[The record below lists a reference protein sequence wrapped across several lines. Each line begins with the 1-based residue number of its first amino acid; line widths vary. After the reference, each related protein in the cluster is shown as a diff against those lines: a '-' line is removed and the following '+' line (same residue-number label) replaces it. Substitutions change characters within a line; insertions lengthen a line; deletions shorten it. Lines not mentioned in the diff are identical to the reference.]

1 MYTYMHNTHFIWEQ
15 HTHMQSRTTYIQCST
30 APHISQF
37 STVSTTY
44 INTYISQVLLPCTS
58 RPLLGMVGFGP
69 FFPAILCW
77 HSFVLV
83 FLPIK
88 FGALQMCFQELLCL
102 CFKLWYSFRILMC
115 PVVLLFFLLLSSL
128 FLLNCIVY
136 VYELPLSFSLS
147 CTSSLI
153 LYIMVWA
160 APMLILCSLIIL
172 FASLNLS
179 TVEVLFVGVKRTLK
193 NSSRFSVG

>member
-1 MYTYMHNTHFIWEQ
+1 MTFNQLNYLGKSPIVPKQEHISIQVCVQPCTHTCTTHISYESNTHTCRAEQ
-15 HTHMQSRTTYIQCST
+15 HIQCST

-44 INTYISQVLLPCTS
+44 INTYISEVLLPCTS

-128 FLLNCIVY
+128 FLLNCILY

-147 CTSSLI
+147 CTLSLI
-153 LYIMVWA
+153 LYIMV
-160 APMLILCSLIIL
+160 
-172 FASLNLS
+172 
-179 TVEVLFVGVKRTLK
+179 
-193 NSSRFSVG
+193 